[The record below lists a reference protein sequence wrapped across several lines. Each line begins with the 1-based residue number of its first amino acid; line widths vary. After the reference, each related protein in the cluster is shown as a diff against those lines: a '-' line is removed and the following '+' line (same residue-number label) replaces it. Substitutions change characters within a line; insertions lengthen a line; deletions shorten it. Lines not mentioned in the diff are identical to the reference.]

1 MNRGYSILT
10 VKAVE
15 EEQRIIRGTATTP
28 TPDRLGD
35 IVEPLGV
42 KFKNPMPLLWQHRS
56 DKPVGTVK
64 FDKPTKDGITFEA
77 RLPKIDEPGT
87 LKDRIDEAWQSV
99 KAGLVAAV
107 SIGFRAMEW
116 SFIEATGGIRYS
128 ETEVM
133 ELSLVTIPAQA
144 EASISLIKSI
154 DAPLLAAS
162 GKEPKAHDRP
172 VAPGVTGK
180 SQPVTT
186 RLKDAPKMK
195 TIAEQIAAL
204 EAKRAANTSRM
215 EEVMQ
220 KSMDEG
226 RSTDEAE
233 QEEFDTLETEVDA
246 IDKDLKRLRILEKA
260 KASAA
265 KPVPTATIRENDG
278 TQARAGVIVKTHD
291 RTAPGIQFARIVKCL
306 GLAQG
311 NRREALE
318 MAQQRYP
325 NDDAVI
331 NGLKAAVAAG
341 TVGHSTWAGAL
352 VGDETTAFA
361 DFVEFLRPQTILGKF
376 GTNGIP
382 SLRNVPFRAAL
393 IGQTSGG
400 NAYWVGEGKPKPL
413 TKFDFSRTTLEPLK
427 AANIAVVTDEVLRD
441 SSPSAETI
449 VRDSLAAALRER
461 LDTDFIDPAKAASA
475 GVSPASI
482 TNGVSAIAST
492 GNDADAIRE
501 DIRQLFGAF
510 IAANNAPTSGVWIM
524 SATTALALSQ
534 MRNPLGQKEFP
545 GVTMLGGDFEGL
557 PVIVSEYLSPVSAG
571 GFVALVNAQ
580 DIYLA
585 DDGGIRIDM
594 SREASLQM
602 NDAPTT
608 QDATT
613 GTGTSLVSLWQTN
626 TVGFLAE
633 RTINWAKRR
642 ASAVALLDEVNWG
655 VPGS

>member
-1 MNRGYSILT
+1 MNRAYSILT

-15 EEQRIIRGTATTP
+15 DEQRIIRGVATTP

-42 KFKNPMPLLWQHRS
+42 KFKNPMPLLWQHKS

-107 SIGFRAMEW
+107 SIGFNA
-116 SFIEATGGIRYS
+116 IEYAWIETTGGIHFL

-144 EASISLIKSI
+144 EATITQIKSI
-154 DAPLLAAS
+154 DAPLLAAT
-162 GKEPKAHDRP
+162 GKEPKAFDRP
-172 VAPGVTGK
+172 VRPGVSGK
-180 SQPVTT
+180 SKPVTM
-186 RLKDAPKMK
+186 RPKDATTMK
-195 TIAEQIAAL
+195 TVAEQIAAL
-204 EAKRAANTSRM
+204 EAKRAANTARM

-226 RSTDEAE
+226 RSTDETE
-233 QEEFDTLETEVDA
+233 QEEFDTLETELDA
-246 IDKDLKRLRILEKA
+246 IDKDLKRLRALEKA
-260 KASAA
+260 KAVTA
-265 KPVPTATIRENDG
+265 KPVPVTERAKDA
-278 TQARAGVIVKTHD
+278 TQARAGVIVKT
-291 RTAPGIQFARIVKCL
+291 RENTKPGIGFARMVKCL

-318 MAQQRYP
+318 MAQERYP
-325 NDDAVI
+325 NDEGVI
-331 NGLKAAVAAG
+331 LALKAAVAAG
-341 TVGHSTWAGAL
+341 TVGHATWAGPL
-352 VGDETTAFA
+352 VGEETAVFA
-361 DFVEFLRPQTILGKF
+361 DFIEFLRPQTILGKF
-376 GTNGIP
+376 GQNGVP
-382 SLRNVPFRAAL
+382 SLRAVPFRAAL

-413 TKFDFSRTTLEPLK
+413 TKFDFNRTTLEPLK
-427 AANIAVVTDEVLRD
+427 VANIAVVTDEVLRD
-441 SSPSAETI
+441 SSPSAEMI

-510 IAANNAPTSGVWIM
+510 IADNNAPTSGVWIM

-534 MRNPLGQKEFP
+534 MRNPLGQREFP
-545 GVTMLGGDFEGL
+545 GIGMMGGEFEGL

-585 DDGGIRIDM
+585 DDDGIRIDM
-594 SREASLQM
+594 SREASLEM
-602 NDAPTT
+602 KDSALS

-613 GTGTSLVSLWQTN
+613 GTGASLVSLWQTN

>member
-1 MNRGYSILT
+1 MNRAYSILT

-15 EEQRIIRGTATTP
+15 DEQRIIRGTATTP

-42 KFKNPMPLLWQHRS
+42 KFKNPMPLLWQHKT
-56 DKPVGTVK
+56 DKPVGTVT

-77 RLPKIDEPGT
+77 KLPKIDEPGT
-87 LKDRIDEAWQSV
+87 LKERIDEAWQSV

-107 SIGFRAMEW
+107 SIGFNA
-116 SFIEATGGIRYS
+116 IEYAWIDKTNGIHFL

-144 EASISLIKSI
+144 EATISEIKSI
-154 DAPLLAAS
+154 DRPLLAAS
-162 GKEPKAHDRP
+162 GKEPKASDRP

-186 RLKDAPKMK
+186 RPKDAKKMK
-195 TIAEQIAAL
+195 TLAEQIAAL

-220 KSMDEG
+220 KSIEEG
-226 RSTDEAE
+226 RSSDEAE
-233 QEEFDTLETEVDA
+233 QEEFDTLESEVEA
-246 IDKDLKRLRILEKA
+246 IDHDLKRLRSLERA
-260 KASAA
+260 KAVSA
-265 KPVPTATIRENDG
+265 KPVPVITERENDG
-278 TQARAGVIVKTHD
+278 TQARAGVVVKT
-291 RTAPGIQFARIVKCL
+291 RTDTKPGIGFARVVKCL
-306 GLAQG
+306 GMAQG

-325 NDDAVI
+325 NDDSVI
-331 NGLKAAVAAG
+331 NALKAAVAAG
-341 TVGHSTWAGAL
+341 TVSDATWAGAL
-352 VGDETTAFA
+352 VGEETTAFA

-376 GTNGIP
+376 GNNGVP
-382 SLRNVPFRAAL
+382 SLRQVPFRAAL

-413 TKFDFSRTTLEPLK
+413 TAFDFNRTTLEPLK
-427 AANIAVVTDEVLRD
+427 VANIAVVTDEVLRD
-441 SSPSAETI
+441 SSPSAEMI

-475 GVSPASI
+475 GISPASV

-501 DIRQLFGAF
+501 DIRLLFGVF

-545 GVTMLGGDFEGL
+545 GITMLGGDFEGL
-557 PVIVSEYLSPVSAG
+557 PVIVSEYFAPVSAG

-585 DDGGIRIDM
+585 DDGGIRVDM
-594 SREASLQM
+594 SREASLEM
-602 NDAPTT
+602 KDSGLT
-608 QDATT
+608 QDATA
-613 GTGTSLVSLWQTN
+613 GTGASLVSLWQTN

-642 ASAVALLDEVNWG
+642 ATAVALLDEVNWG